1 MGSHLH
7 ALCKGSGKTQNLISI
22 LVVFRIYEFYR
33 VKSGQSNRNVLNKGS
48 SNFILVMKW
57 NFSIVFLVIV
67 TYISED
73 VTWVT
78 SKSYL
83 TFFKQRYF

>member
-48 SNFILVMKW
+48 SNFILVMK
-57 NFSIVFLVIV
+57 
-67 TYISED
+67 
-73 VTWVT
+73 
-78 SKSYL
+78 
-83 TFFKQRYF
+83 